1 MNVKEIVIWKHF
13 LIWKITTTKYI
24 FNPNNQEPNTPWSI
38 HFCRVLDNDIAEP
51 DHIYIYVCISGQ
63 DTGLVRDKWF
73 SVPDKQINPCVHPTV
88 QVN

>member
-51 DHIYIYVCISGQ
+51 DHIYIYICVYQGKTQDLSETSGFQ
-63 DTGLVRDKWF
+63 CLTSR
-73 SVPDKQINPCVHPTV
+73 
-88 QVN
+88 